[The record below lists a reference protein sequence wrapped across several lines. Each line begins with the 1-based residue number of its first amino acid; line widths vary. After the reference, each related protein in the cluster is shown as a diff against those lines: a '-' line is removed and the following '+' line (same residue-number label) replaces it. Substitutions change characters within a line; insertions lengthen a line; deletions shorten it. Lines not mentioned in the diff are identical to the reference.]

1 MKHSLKKQM
10 SVIFIGLIAFIIVMI
25 FIVNSSFLERYY
37 QKNKE
42 AELMNFY
49 TEVENALIDSNISES
64 GVQETL
70 GYTAEKMNVSAM
82 VAEGNVII
90 FQTAR
95 EDNNMLMIRLAGYL
109 FEKNQKG
116 GELLAQGDNYEI
128 RKVKDWVSKSD
139 YMEMWGYLDE
149 NHSFIIRTPLESI
162 KESATLA
169 NQFLIYLGVFAILIS
184 IILVQFF
191 AKRIT
196 DPILK
201 LAELSKRMAN
211 LDFDAKYVSTG
222 EDEIGQLGENF
233 NIMSETLKNTITELK
248 NANVKLKQDIAQKE
262 KLEDMRSEFLGNVSH
277 ELKTPIA
284 LIQGY
289 AEGLKEGINEDP
301 ESREFYCDVIM
312 DEANKMNQMVKN
324 LLTLNQLEFGQD
336 DTLFERFDLTAL
348 ICGVVQSCEILVQQ
362 AEAKIS
368 FVETDPVYVWAD
380 EFKTE
385 QVIRNYVTNAIHHV
399 DNEKRIEIKV
409 TKNNDIVRASV
420 FNSGIPIPEEDLDK
434 LWDKFYKV
442 DKAHTREYGGNG
454 IGLSIV
460 RAIMESFHQQYG
472 VQNYDNG
479 VEFWFE
485 LDAK

>member
-10 SVIFIGLIAFIIVMI
+10 SVIFIGLIAFIVVMI

-42 AELMNFY
+42 TELMNFY
-49 TEVENALIDSNISES
+49 TEVENALIDANISES

-82 VAEGNVII
+82 VAEGNIII

-109 FEKNQKG
+109 FEKNQKEG
-116 GELLAQGDNYEI
+116 VLLAQGDNYEI
-128 RKVKDWVSKSD
+128 RKVRDRMSQSD
-139 YMEMWGYLDE
+139 YMEMWGYVDD

-169 NQFLIYLGVFAILIS
+169 NQFLIYLGIVAILIS

-368 FVETDPVYVWAD
+368 FVETEPVFVWAD

-409 TKNNDIVRASV
+409 IRNNDIVRISV
-420 FNSGIPIPEEDLDK
+420 FNSGTPIPEEDLDK